1 MGRAD
6 FRRKSVVRCAAV
18 DVLVIA
24 NARSGTGAGARA
36 AARIR
41 EHLESSGKHRVQVVN
56 VGEELERS
64 AAACGAIVIAGGDG
78 SVHHNAMLAVRAG
91 KPLYHFPCGNEN
103 LFAREFGMT
112 RSLPRLVSALDGMR
126 VKKVDLA
133 RVRGGGHFVLMAS
146 FGCDASVVH
155 RLDAVRSKATGHWAY
170 AGPVLKE
177 LRRPCFPR
185 LKVEG
190 DGKGIVDGEQGLLV
204 VANSRQYALSIDPAH
219 EASMTDGM
227 LDVVFL
233 PCRSAVSAVVRG
245 LECRFRMKGRGVVR
259 ARVKSVKITACDGA
273 VPYQVDG
280 EAPVRWGDGGMLKGS
295 MEVGVDAGVLPV
307 LLP

>member
-1 MGRAD
+1 M
-6 FRRKSVVRCAAV
+6 

-41 EHLESSGKHRVQVVN
+41 EHLESAGKHRVDVVN
-56 VGEELERS
+56 VGEELEQR

-78 SVHHNAMLAVRAG
+78 SVHHAAVLAVRTG

-103 LFAREFGMT
+103 LFAREFGVK
-112 RSLPRLVSALDGMR
+112 RSLPQLATAVDEMR
-126 VKKVDLA
+126 VRKVDLA
-133 RVRGGGHFVLMAS
+133 SVRGGGHFVLMAS

-155 RLDAVRSKATGHWAY
+155 RLHAVRSKATGHWAY
-170 AGPVLKE
+170 VRPVLKE
-177 LRRPCFPR
+177 LRRPCFPS

-190 DGKGIVDGEQGLLV
+190 DGKGIVDGQQGLLV
-204 VANSRQYALSIDPAH
+204 VANSRQYALRIDPARD
-219 EASMTDGM
+219 ASMTDGM

-233 PCRSAVSAVVRG
+233 PCRSVAAAVMRG
-245 LECRFRMKGRGVVR
+245 VGCRLRLSGRGVVR
-259 ARVKSVKITACDGA
+259 ARVRSVRVTACDGA

-280 EAPVRWGDGGMLKGS
+280 EAPVRWGDGGMLQGT
-295 MEVGVDAGVLPV
+295 MEVGVDAGKLPV